1 MKNQLLFPH
10 RFQKVGWI
18 LFVPSLLIGILLL
31 INSTLIEHLFSFE
44 ITSFA
49 FVDMPFLS
57 KSRYF
62 TFIKQ
67 DFLDELVSSTLLISA
82 LLIVFSKE
90 KVEDEFIAKLRL
102 DALLWSVL
110 INYTII
116 FVGILTIYGSAFFL
130 FLVLNL
136 FTCLLL
142 YIVRFNYLYRKYS
155 KA

>member
-18 LFVPSLLIGILLL
+18 LFVPSLIVGILLL
-31 INSTLIEHLFSFE
+31 INAKFIENLLSFKM
-44 ITSFA
+44 TSFA
-49 FVDMPFLS
+49 FIDTPIVS
-57 KSRYF
+57 KSLYF

-67 DFLDELVSSTLLISA
+67 DFLDELVCSILLIGA

-130 FLVLNL
+130 FLVVNL

>member
-18 LFVPSLLIGILLL
+18 LFVPSLIVGILLFSNNA
-31 INSTLIEHLFSFE
+31 IIENTLTFK

-67 DFLDELVSSTLLISA
+67 DFLDELVSSTLLIGA

-110 INYTII
+110 INYAII

-130 FLVLNL
+130 FLVVNL

>member
-10 RFQKVGWI
+10 RFQKIGWL
-18 LFVPSLLIGILLL
+18 LFVPSIIVGILLI
-31 INSTLIEHLFSFE
+31 INNAFIENLFSFE
-44 ITSFA
+44 MTSFA
-49 FVDMPFLS
+49 FINTPNVS
-57 KSRYF
+57 KSLYF
-62 TFIKQ
+62 TFIYQ
-67 DFLDELVSSTLLISA
+67 DFLDELVSSTLLIGA

-116 FVGILTIYGSAFFL
+116 FVGILTIYGSVFFT
-130 FLVLNL
+130 FLVVNL
-136 FTCLLL
+136 FTCLFL
-142 YIVRFNYLYRKYS
+142 YIFRFNYLYRKYS

>member
-10 RFQKVGWI
+10 RFQKIGWL
-18 LFVPSLLIGILLL
+18 LFVPSIIVGILLI
-31 INSTLIEHLFSFE
+31 INNAFIENLFSFKM
-44 ITSFA
+44 TSFA
-49 FVDMPFLS
+49 FINAPFLS
-57 KSRYF
+57 KSTYF
-62 TFIKQ
+62 TFINQ
-67 DFLDELVSSTLLISA
+67 DFLDELVSSTLLIGA

-116 FVGILTIYGSAFFL
+116 FVGILTIYGSVFFT
-130 FLVLNL
+130 FLVVNL
-136 FTCLLL
+136 FTCLFL
-142 YIVRFNYLYRKYS
+142 YIIRFNYLYRKYS